1 MMKLK
6 ISSPAKI
13 IFEWEIKQITLPT
26 EIGDVTV
33 LPGHAPMVTA
43 LKPWII
49 KIVPKDQVSTS
60 EFIFTKDTISLSV
73 SKGMAFVDGKIVR
86 VVTAVATTS
95 LSETENDLKTKK
107 LKLEEDIKQLRK
119 QGSIEDI
126 EKSLM
131 LLEKINA
138 DIRLRKIKA

>member
-1 MMKLK
+1 MKLK
-6 ISSPAKI
+6 ISSPAKT
-13 IFEWEIKQITLPT
+13 IFEWKIRQITLPT

-49 KIVPKDQVSTS
+49 RIIPTNQVSKS

-86 VVTAVATTS
+86 VVTAVATTT
-95 LSETENDLKTKK
+95 LKESEKDLAAKK
-107 LKLEEDIKQLRK
+107 LKLEEDIKQLKK